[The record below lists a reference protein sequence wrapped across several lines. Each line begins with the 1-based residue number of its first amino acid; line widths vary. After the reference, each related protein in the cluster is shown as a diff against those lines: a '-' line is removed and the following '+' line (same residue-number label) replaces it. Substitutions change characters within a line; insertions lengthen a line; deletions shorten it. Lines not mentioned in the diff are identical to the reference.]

1 MNQQTESYRQAHR
14 EALWAIALALGY
26 FIWWYATAYG
36 FSLPPESQ
44 TLPELY
50 WGMPLWFVLSCIV
63 GPVLF
68 TLLCGLMVKC
78 VYRNVPLS
86 TAEGEDK
93 PPHHTLNSSGHSGT
107 SQQNNHH
114 E

>member
-14 EALWAIALALGY
+14 EALWAIALAFGY

-36 FSLPPESQ
+36 FSPSPESQ
-44 TLPELY
+44 ALPELY
-50 WGMPLWFVLSCIV
+50 WGMPLWFLLSCVI

-68 TLLCGLMVKC
+68 TLLCALMVKY
-78 VYRNVPLS
+78 VYRNFSL
-86 TAEGEDK
+86 TTEEDGLESDSS
-93 PPHHTLNSSGHSGT
+93 TLNSSQTHT
-107 SQQNNHH
+107 SQPNPDH

>member
-1 MNQQTESYRQAHR
+1 MNQQTKPYRQAHR

-36 FSLPPESQ
+36 FSPPPESQ
-44 TLPELY
+44 ALPELY
-50 WGMPLWFVLSCIV
+50 WGMPLWFLLSCVV

-68 TLLCGLMVKC
+68 TLLCGLMVKY
-78 VYRNVPLS
+78 VYRNFSLS
-86 TAEGEDK
+86 TAEDSDE
-93 PPHHTLNSSGHSGT
+93 PQRHTLNSSQPPDI
-107 SQQNNHH
+107 SQQNHHH